1 MNLQILLDVIIT
13 RREYRFSWQEYPLF
27 ALIITYDC
35 SSFREM
41 TKAED
46 NKFVPTDSQTS
57 KGTVA
62 IMARDTNFEN
72 VEQDIPELGAVFTF
86 GKSKFS
92 DNLPGTFWV
101 KNDVVISVAC
111 GDQHSVFITA
121 SGRAFSFGSNDY
133 GQLGQSHTKPLVNPR
148 CIKALKDKRAILV
161 ACGRSHTL
169 IATDEKNVYAFGIN
183 SEHQLGVKSSAA
195 YHAEPQLVSALAG
208 VQIKAL
214 AAGADHSMALSAKGI
229 VYLWGS
235 SEHGQLGLGRKK
247 QRKLPVQ
254 LKTEGKAL
262 GISAG
267 AYHSA
272 YVNSEGHLFT
282 FGESEH
288 GKLGTNL
295 APRRCR
301 KPSKVPD
308 IQGTVTSVA
317 CGGSHTVALTSD
329 GRAYSFGDGSHGQLG
344 LGSRITHAGRPHLVQ
359 VPTGVRM
366 ARVSAGQNHT
376 AFLSD
381 GRQLFTC
388 GEGRHG
394 KLALE
399 DGEMGSDKFSPM
411 LVDILSLFQVQQVSC
426 GGCHTLVLVVPGLED
441 SQGNRMGDSP
451 ISAAVQATELTLA
464 RLRRRYK
471 RALSYADLYADE
483 NDAEKRL
490 SRHYLN
496 LDDSTAFATLRYIDS
511 DVESD
516 VDDENANISAAS
528 VICADGKDVGL
539 KNGSKKTKNGGTGSD
554 AAGKTGREANAK
566 SSSCIIQ

>member
-1 MNLQILLDVIIT
+1 
-13 RREYRFSWQEYPLF
+13 
-27 ALIITYDC
+27 
-35 SSFREM
+35 
-41 TKAED
+41 
-46 NKFVPTDSQTS
+46 
-57 KGTVA
+57 
-62 IMARDTNFEN
+62 
-72 VEQDIPELGAVFTF
+72 
-86 GKSKFS
+86 
-92 DNLPGTFWV
+92 
-101 KNDVVISVAC
+101 
-111 GDQHSVFITA
+111 
-121 SGRAFSFGSNDY
+121 
-133 GQLGQSHTKPLVNPR
+133 
-148 CIKALKDKRAILV
+148 
-161 ACGRSHTL
+161 
-169 IATDEKNVYAFGIN
+169 
-183 SEHQLGVKSSAA
+183 
-195 YHAEPQLVSALAG
+195 
-208 VQIKAL
+208 
-214 AAGADHSMALSAKGI
+214 MALSAKGI

-235 SEHGQLGLGRKK
+235 SEHGQLGLSRKK
-247 QRKLPVQ
+247 LRKSPVQ

-262 GISAG
+262 AISAG

-272 YVNSEGHLFT
+272 YINNEGHLFT

-301 KPSKVPD
+301 KPSRVPD

-329 GRAYSFGDGSHGQLG
+329 GRAFSFGDGSHGQLG
-344 LGSRITHAGRPHLVQ
+344 LGPRITHAGRPHLVQ
-359 VPTGVRM
+359 LPAGVRM

-399 DGEMGSDKFSPM
+399 DGEMGTDKFNPV

-441 SQGNRMGDSP
+441 AQGNRMGDSP

-516 VDDENANISAAS
+516 GDDENANISAAS
-528 VICADGKDVGL
+528 VICADGKDAGL
-539 KNGSKKTKNGGTGSD
+539 KNGSKKTKNGGATTDGN
-554 AAGKTGREANAK
+554 KTGQEAGAK
-566 SSSCIIQ
+566 VCVYINGDRFLL

>member
-1 MNLQILLDVIIT
+1 
-13 RREYRFSWQEYPLF
+13 
-27 ALIITYDC
+27 
-35 SSFREM
+35 
-41 TKAED
+41 
-46 NKFVPTDSQTS
+46 
-57 KGTVA
+57 
-62 IMARDTNFEN
+62 MARDTDIPEN
-72 VEQDIPELGAVFTF
+72 EDQDIPELGAVFTF

-101 KNDVVISVAC
+101 KNDAVISVAC

-121 SGRAFSFGSNDY
+121 SGRTFSFGSNDY
-133 GQLGQSHTKPLVNPR
+133 GQLGHGHTKALVNPR
-148 CIKALKDKRAILV
+148 CVKALKDKRAILV

-169 IATDEKNVYAFGIN
+169 VATDDKKVYAFGIN

-195 YHAEPQLVSALAG
+195 YHADPQLVATLNG
-208 VQIKAL
+208 VQVKAL
-214 AAGADHSMALSAKGI
+214 TAGADHSLALSAKGI

-254 LKTEGKAL
+254 LKTEGKAIA
-262 GISAG
+262 ISAG

-272 YVNSEGHLFT
+272 YVNTDGVLYT
-282 FGESEH
+282 FGETEH

-295 APRRCR
+295 APKKCR

-308 IQGTVTSVA
+308 IQGLVTSVA
-317 CGGSHTVALTSD
+317 CGGSHTVALTCD
-329 GRAYSFGDGSHGQLG
+329 GRAYSFGDGSQGQLG
-344 LGSRITHAGRPHLVQ
+344 LGQRVTHAGRPHLIQ
-359 VPTGVRM
+359 MPTGVKM
-366 ARVSAGQNHT
+366 ARVSAGQSHT
-376 AFLSD
+376 AFLSE
-381 GRQLFTC
+381 GRQMYTC

-399 DGEMGSDKFSPM
+399 DGEMGSNKFSPM

-426 GGCHTLVLVVPGLED
+426 GGCHTLVLVVPGLTD
-441 SQGNRMGDSP
+441 PQGNRMGDSP

-496 LDDSTAFATLRYIDS
+496 LDDSTAFGTLRYIDS

-516 VDDENANISAAS
+516 CGDDENANISAIQLFSEVYEIQKAS
-528 VICADGKDVGL
+528 VICMDGKGENL
-539 KNGSKKTKNGGTGSD
+539 KNGSKKNKSAKNHNRGESG
-554 AAGKTGREANAK
+554 AK
-566 SSSCIIQ
+566 VCVYINGDRFLL